1 MTAPTRGRARTPAQT
16 APRNPEDCFNA
27 LARLKAE
34 APRQKFLRLHPE
46 LLSAEV
52 VEKMAEAVNLRL
64 RVDIRGALG
73 LAEGAISI
81 AQAINDAVSQGRAL
95 RAKANVNYLMGSNH
109 DAVALHDRARIL
121 FEDAEAWE
129 EVGRTLSSSL
139 QPMMLLGEYDR
150 ALAAAKHAREIFQ
163 RHGDLRRL
171 ARLEINVANI
181 LHRQDRFAEAL
192 EGYRRAYDQLLPLG
206 DVQPVAVSMHNMA
219 VCLIGLDDFQG
230 ALEMHHRA
238 RDYCTAQNMPLL
250 AGQADY
256 NIAWLHY
263 LRGEYSKAI
272 RMLRD
277 ARDTCERNGD
287 LHHVAVCHLDLS
299 ELYLELNLSTD
310 AQEMAEEALSRF
322 EHLEMGYEAAK
333 AKAYLAIAAG
343 QQGKAFRAVELFA
356 EARKMFEHEKNQVWS
371 SLIDIYQAL
380 LLFNEGRLFES
391 RRLALAALDFFSVS
405 RLPTKAVLSHL
416 LLGRLAMRTGEESV
430 ARKAAET
437 ALGILT
443 TLEAPL
449 LHCQAHV
456 LMSQVQEAEGD
467 LDGAYESCRKAGHNM
482 EALRSSLR
490 GEELKIAFVKNK
502 LEVYE
507 SLVHLC
513 LNREPPALE
522 EAFGYMEQ
530 AKSRSL
536 RDLLFGK
543 AQPMPVEE
551 AGQNAG
557 QSPLVRKIR
566 NLRDEL
572 NWFYHRI
579 EMEQLSAEQRP
590 REHVEKL
597 QAQVRAHENELLRVL
612 RDAPRQEAERAGL
625 QSEATVEMPA
635 LRAALGEG
643 GALVEYFR
651 VRNHLMV
658 SVVTATSLEI
668 IPLTPVSR
676 VANLLRLLQFQLGK
690 HRIGSAYVTTF
701 EKQLL
706 EATQGHLN
714 ELYKELVEPVRELIG
729 GRHIVFVPHDLLH
742 HVPFHA
748 LHDGENYLVDSH
760 TVSYAP
766 SASVFALCQ
775 IKPPAAAG
783 PSLVFG
789 IPDPQAP
796 TIAEE
801 VQAVAEA
808 LQPAKLYLGSE
819 ARQSVLRDKGA
830 RSRVIH
836 IATHGQFRQDN
847 PMFSGVRLGD
857 SHLSLYDLYHLKLPA
872 DLIALS
878 GCSTGTNALGAG
890 DELLG
895 LVRGLLYAGA
905 HSLLL
910 TMWNVHDQSTTEFMK
925 LFYAGLGKHR
935 GQPYGKALALQE
947 AARALRERYPHP
959 YYWAPFLL
967 VGKYS

>member
-1 MTAPTRGRARTPAQT
+1 MKTQEDAFAATTRS
-16 APRNPEDCFNA
+16 
-27 LARLKAE
+27 LLRLKDEPAR
-34 APRQKFLRLHPE
+34 AGFLRRHPE
-46 LLSAEV
+46 LLKPEI
-52 VEKMAEAVNLRL
+52 VEKLAEAVNQRL
-64 RVDIRGALG
+64 RVDIRGAMG
-73 LAEGAISI
+73 LAEGAVSI
-81 AQAINDAVSQGRAL
+81 AEALQDRVSQGRAL
-95 RAKANVNYLMGSNH
+95 RAKANVNYLMGSNQE
-109 DAVALHDRARIL
+109 AMALHDRARKL
-121 FEDAEAWE
+121 FEAAEAWE
-129 EVGRTLSSSL
+129 EVGRTLSGSL

-150 ALAAAKHAREIFQ
+150 ALEAADQARDIFQ
-163 RHGDLRRL
+163 RHGDQRRL

-192 EGYRRAYDQLLPLG
+192 EGYQRAYDQLLPLG

-219 VCLIGLDDFQG
+219 VCLIGLDDFHR
-230 ALEMHHRA
+230 ALEMHQRA
-238 RDYCTAQNMPLL
+238 RDYCKTQNMPLL

-272 RMLRD
+272 QMLRD
-277 ARDTCERNGD
+277 ARDTCEKNGD

-299 ELYLELNLSTD
+299 ELYLELNLSAD
-310 AQEMAEEALSRF
+310 AQEMAEEALTRF

-356 EARKMFEHEKNQVWS
+356 EARKMFEQEKNHVWP
-371 SLIDIYQAL
+371 SLIDLYQAL

-391 RRLALAALDFFSVS
+391 RRLALAALEFFAVS
-405 RLPTKAVLSHL
+405 RLPTKAVLCHL
-416 LLGRLAMRTGEESV
+416 LLGRLAMRTSEEAA
-430 ARKAAET
+430 ARAET
-437 ALGILT
+437 ESALKILAT
-443 TLEAPL
+443 VEAPL
-449 LHCQAHV
+449 LHCQAHF
-456 LMSQVQEAEGD
+456 LMSQVQEWEGD
-467 LDGAYESCRKAGHNM
+467 LDGAYESCRKAGQNM

-513 LNREPPALE
+513 LNRTPPALE

-536 RDLLFGK
+536 RDLLFGQ
-543 AQPMPVEE
+543 AHPMPVSEE
-551 AGQNAG
+551 TG
-557 QSPLVRKIR
+557 QSPLVRKVR

-597 QAQVRAHENELLRVL
+597 QAQARAHENELMRVL

-625 QSEATVEMPA
+625 QSEATVEMSA
-635 LRAALGEG
+635 LRTALGEG
-643 GALVEYFR
+643 SALVEYFR
-651 VRNHLMV
+651 VRNHLMA
-658 SVVTATSLEI
+658 SVVTATSLDI
-668 IPLTPVSR
+668 VPLTPVSR
-676 VANLLRLLQFQLGK
+676 VAGLLRLLQFQLGK
-690 HRIGSAYVTTF
+690 HRMGLAYVTAF
-701 EKQLL
+701 EKQLM

-714 ELYKELVEPVRELIG
+714 ELYKELIEPVRELIG
-729 GRHIVFVPHDLLH
+729 PRHIVFVPHDILH
-742 HVPFHA
+742 YLPFHA
-748 LHDGENYLVDSH
+748 LYDGRNYLTDDH
-760 TVSYAP
+760 TISYAP

-775 IKPPAAAG
+775 SKSAAASG
-783 PSLVFG
+783 PSLVLG

-796 TIAEE
+796 TIADE
-801 VQAVAEA
+801 VEAVARA
-808 LQPAKLYLGSE
+808 LDPANLYIG
-819 ARQSVLRDKGA
+819 ADAKQSVLRDKGA

-857 SHLSLYDLYHLKLPA
+857 SQLSLYDLYHLKLPA
-872 DLIALS
+872 DLVVLS
-878 GCSTGTNALGAG
+878 GCSTGQNAVGAG

-910 TMWNVHDQSTTEFMK
+910 TMWNVNDRSTTEFMK
-925 LFYAGLGKHR
+925 LFYGCLSQYRKR
-935 GQPYGKALALQE
+935 PFGKALAVQA
-947 AARALRERYPHP
+947 AARALRADYPHP

-967 VGKYS
+967 VGKYF